1 MVIQPVGFLCD
12 HVEILYDID
21 VAFQQTAREL
31 GLKLVRAESL
41 NDSPGLISA
50 LENLALSGAH
60 PPREFADRTASRFGS
75 SVARL
80 GMGGL
85 DER

>member
-1 MVIQPVGFLCD
+1 VGFLCD

-60 PPREFADRTASRFGS
+60 PPMEFAKVTASRLATVTAG
-75 SVARL
+75 AAWR
-80 GMGGL
+80 
-85 DER
+85 D